1 MTACKSFLH
10 MISRSRYAVQGI
22 FAKIDG
28 CHFETWQIPMHLKTL
43 LALTLTFLISAPLV
57 FLLEVWLFD
66 FAPIVTARSIIGIYV
81 LYYAL
86 TLGEILL
93 VNHFRRTSPASVLGI
108 YMASKGLRFLITVA
122 IILLY
127 GILKGPDFIAFT
139 ANVFICFI
147 VTLVFTTIC
156 HMKEET
162 KHNPLS

>member
-1 MTACKSFLH
+1 MPVHGTTFIIMPPKAFPPKDTDVTSNLGKS
-10 MISRSRYAVQGI
+10 
-22 FAKIDG
+22 
-28 CHFETWQIPMHLKTL
+28 PMQLKTI

-66 FAPIVTARSIIGIYV
+66 VTPIVTARSIIGIYV

-86 TLGEILL
+86 TLGEIFI
-93 VNHFRRTSPASVLGI
+93 VSHFRRTSPASIMGI
-108 YMASKGLRFLITVA
+108 YMASKGLRFLLTVA

-127 GILKGPDFIAFT
+127 GFLKGPEFIAFT
-139 ANVFICFI
+139 SNVFICFI